1 MSLLDDIVSCRF
13 FSLAGPVSSSPW
25 AGQGE
30 GGDSGILI
38 GDCSR
43 EGDFLGE
50 GTAVLSGRSALF
62 WLCSVVE
69 STRMGSLST
78 AGYAADGDFAM
89 SIVDWSEKDAS
100 LKRGALEPVWSIVLL
115 CSVAESMKIAS
126 LSTTEY
132 AANWDDV
139 MSIVDWSEKDA
150 SLREG
155 ASESAWISIV
165 LL

>member
-1 MSLLDDIVSCRF
+1 
-13 FSLAGPVSSSPW
+13 
-25 AGQGE
+25 
-30 GGDSGILI
+30 
-38 GDCSR
+38 
-43 EGDFLGE
+43 
-50 GTAVLSGRSALF
+50 
-62 WLCSVVE
+62 
-69 STRMGSLST
+69 MGSLST

-115 CSVAESMKIAS
+115 CSVAESMKVAS

-155 ASESAWISIV
+155 ASESAWISIG